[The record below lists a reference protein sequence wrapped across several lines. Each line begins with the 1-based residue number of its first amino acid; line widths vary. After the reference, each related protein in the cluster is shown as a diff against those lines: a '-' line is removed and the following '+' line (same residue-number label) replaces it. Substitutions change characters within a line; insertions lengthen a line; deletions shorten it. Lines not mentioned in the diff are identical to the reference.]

1 MAPLPSGPQILGRY
15 MSIVLM
21 DAVTLGRVI
30 GRMAHEIAERNP
42 DPATLCLVG
51 LQRGGVSL
59 ARRLSVIL
67 SGILGPAVPAG
78 SLDVSLYR
86 DDLDRRVAPEIR
98 PTEVPFDPSDRDIV
112 LVDDVLFTGRTTR
125 AALDALSDLG
135 RPRRIQL
142 AVLID
147 RGNRELP
154 IRADFTG
161 KVVVTTLKQAIRV
174 RLTEDGGND
183 SVFLEDL

>member
-1 MAPLPSGPQILGRY
+1 MSCGTAAGWRVLG
-15 MSIVLM
+15 
-21 DAVTLGRVI
+21 ATTLR
-30 GRMAHEIAERNP
+30 HPFRNP
-42 DPATLCLVG
+42 G
-51 LQRGGVSL
+51 H
-59 ARRLSVIL
+59 
-67 SGILGPAVPAG
+67 AVPAG

-86 DDLDRRVAPEIR
+86 DDLARRVAPEIR

-161 KVVVTTLKQAIRV
+161 KVVVTTLRQVIRV

-183 SVFLEDL
+183 SVLLEALES